1 MGQTARETVTVP
13 LNNGNHDEKNFS
25 TTIEAIRFALKSMR
39 EKAMEEDRHK
49 SLHEHVAK
57 RTLHAVKAAFA
68 VEKKTVTDA
77 ILKKTR
83 DIAIQARDE
92 WISATL
98 LTDMRIRE
106 SAVEDADVGARRAR
120 NTEVSKAMQ
129 AVLSELS
136 ALTEMSQPPET
147 SMDAA
152 GSKRKSLS

>member
-1 MGQTARETVTVP
+1 MQYGGLV
-13 LNNGNHDEKNFS
+13 
-25 TTIEAIRFALKSMR
+25 
-39 EKAMEEDRHK
+39 K

-68 VEKKTVTDA
+68 VDKKTVTDA

-83 DIAIQARDE
+83 DVAIQARDE
-92 WISATL
+92 WISATF
-98 LTDMRIRE
+98 LTNMRIRE
-106 SAVEDADVGARRAR
+106 SAVENADVDARRNR
-120 NTEVSKAMQ
+120 NTEVSTAMQ

-152 GSKRKSLS
+152 GSKR